1 VNNPS
6 GTQLNQVKHKEL
18 SLMENIAF
26 ALAYAL
32 PALGAAMG
40 VGLIGKGALGAAGRN
55 PEKIGEL
62 RTLMITAIV
71 FADSLAIIGIIVGFL
86 AKG

>member
-1 VNNPS
+1 
-6 GTQLNQVKHKEL
+6 
-18 SLMENIAF
+18 MENIAF

-55 PEKIGEL
+55 P
-62 RTLMITAIV
+62 
-71 FADSLAIIGIIVGFL
+71 
-86 AKG
+86 